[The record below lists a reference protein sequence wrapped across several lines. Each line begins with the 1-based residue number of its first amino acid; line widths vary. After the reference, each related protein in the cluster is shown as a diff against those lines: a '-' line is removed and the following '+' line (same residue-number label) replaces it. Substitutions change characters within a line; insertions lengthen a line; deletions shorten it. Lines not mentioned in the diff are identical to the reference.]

1 MTFSSL
7 RRAAVGAAVLAALG
21 VPEGSATAQSAARAR
36 SDSDS
41 VANFA
46 ALVRRLSS
54 AGGQFDTDNLIS
66 NEQGYQQVLGAMD
79 RLGLRGG
86 AYIGVGPDQNF
97 TYIAQ
102 LRPRIAFITDVRRD
116 NMLQHLLFKA
126 LFARARNRAEY
137 LALWTGRR
145 VPDDTDGTASRPL
158 QELVTRLDGTPY
170 DQVSAQR
177 AKRLIREELQ
187 RSGMLLSGADLSII
201 ERFHDAFISAGLGLR
216 FTSTGRA
223 PQPYYP
229 TLRQLILEHD
239 ATGRMRS
246 YLASEESFQFVK
258 DLQRRNLVVPV
269 TGDLGDA
276 RTLAG
281 IGRVLNERGDRLTA
295 LYMSNVE
302 DYLMR
307 DGTFGA
313 YFAGVRALPRANDA
327 VIIRSYFG
335 GGYGHPE
342 ATAEY
347 YATQL
352 LQRFDAFV
360 ADTAL
365 QRPMRYR
372 ELVNRSWIPLRRP

>member
-1 MTFSSL
+1 MTTC
-7 RRAAVGAAVLAALG
+7 RRAALRVALLLAPGLSGGHAV
-21 VPEGSATAQSAARAR
+21 AQSTARAR
-36 SDSDS
+36 SDADS
-41 VANFA
+41 VQNFA
-46 ALVRRLSS
+46 ALVGRLSS

-66 NEQGYQQVLGAMD
+66 NEQGFQQVLGAMD

-102 LRPRIAFITDVRRD
+102 LRPRIAFIADIRRD

-137 LALWTGRR
+137 LALWTGKR
-145 VPDDTDGTASRPL
+145 VPDDIVDAAVRPI
-158 QELVTRLDGTPY
+158 QDLVTRVDGTPF

-177 AKRLIREELQ
+177 AKRLVREELQ
-187 RSGMLLSGADLSII
+187 RSGILLSGADLTII
-201 ERFHDAFISAGLGLR
+201 ERFHDAFIAAGLSLR
-216 FTSTGRA
+216 FTSIGRA

-258 DLQRRNLVVPV
+258 DLQRRNLVVPL

-281 IGRVLNERGDRLTA
+281 IGRVLSERGDRLA
-295 LYMSNVE
+295 VLYVSNVE
-302 DYLMR
+302 DYLLR

-313 YFAGVRALPRANDA
+313 YLAAVRALPRASEA

-352 LQRFDAFV
+352 LQRADSFV

-365 QRPMRYR
+365 RRPMRYR
-372 ELVNRSWIPLRRP
+372 ELVNRNWIPLRRP